1 ESRRR
6 AGRRLLA
13 IGAVV
18 VVGLSGAL
26 AVGTLPR
33 LQKERAVNAE
43 AAQAAAAPPKVIVAV
58 ARPRDT
64 QAERVLPGN
73 SQPLLEAALY
83 ARTTGYLRERLVD
96 IGDRVKEGQ
105 LLAVIAAPD
114 IDAQLAQAKASVEQA
129 RATLTLNEA
138 NAALA

>member
-1 ESRRR
+1 RGAVAAGRHAAQGGFSMTTPNTAPTVTAGKNQPRSVPPPTEAEKESRRR

-83 ARTTGYLRERLVD
+83 ARTTGYLRE
-96 IGDRVKEGQ
+96 
-105 LLAVIAAPD
+105 
-114 IDAQLAQAKASVEQA
+114 
-129 RATLTLNEA
+129 
-138 NAALA
+138 